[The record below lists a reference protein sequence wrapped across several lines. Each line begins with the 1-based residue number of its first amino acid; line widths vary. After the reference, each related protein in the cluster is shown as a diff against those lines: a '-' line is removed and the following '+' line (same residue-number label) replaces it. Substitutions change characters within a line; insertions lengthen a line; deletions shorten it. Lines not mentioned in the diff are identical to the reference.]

1 MEKSETTEKA
11 AADLLVYYSDLGV
24 DEALES
30 APVDRV
36 ALAKKK
42 KQISVTPAPVQDHA
56 VSVSRETPTPPPARP
71 NVAIQASGD
80 AAIATARELAAAANS
95 LDELHAALAG
105 FEGCGLRRT
114 AKNLCFADG
123 NPDASL
129 MLVGEAP
136 GRDEDIQGLPFVG
149 RAGQLLDKM
158 LAGIGLDRERAY
170 IANSVYWRP
179 PGNRTPTPAEAAV
192 CRPFIE
198 RQIELADPDVLMLLG
213 GAAAKSLLETS
224 QGIMRL
230 RGRWRTFKVGD
241 KEFRTLATLHPAY
254 LLRQPAQ
261 KRLAWRDLLEVKS
274 ALAEKLAEET
284 D

>member
-1 MEKSETTEKA
+1 MEQSETTEKA
-11 AADLLVYYSDLGV
+11 AGDLLVYYADLGV
-24 DEALES
+24 DEALEPT
-30 APVDRV
+30 PVDRV
-36 ALAKKK
+36 ARAKEKS
-42 KQISVTPAPVQDHA
+42 QARATPAPVQVIDA
-56 VSVSRETPTPPPARP
+56 PVSRETPPPARP

-80 AAIATARELAAAANS
+80 AAIATARELATAAKT

-123 NPDASL
+123 NPDARL

-158 LAGIGLDRERAY
+158 LAGIGLNRESAY

-198 RQIELADPDVLMLLG
+198 RQIELADPDILMLLG
-213 GAAAKSLLETS
+213 GAAAKSLLETT

-230 RGRWRTFKVGD
+230 RGRWRTFKAGD

-274 ALAEKLAEET
+274 ALNEQT

>member
-1 MEKSETTEKA
+1 MEKSESTENA

-24 DEALES
+24 DEALDS
-30 APVDRV
+30 KPVDRI
-36 ALAKKK
+36 ATAKEK
-42 KQISVTPAPVQDHA
+42 KQTRTAPAPVKELA
-56 VSVSRETPTPPPARP
+56 APVSRETPPPPARP

-80 AAIATARELAAAANS
+80 AAIAAAREAAAGAKD
-95 LDELHAALAG
+95 LDELNTALAE

-123 NPDASL
+123 NPQAGL

-158 LAGIGLDRERAY
+158 LAAIGLNRESAY

-198 RQIELADPDVLMLLG
+198 RQIELADPDILMLLG

-230 RGRWRTFKVGD
+230 RGRWRTFKVGN

-274 ALAEKLAEET
+274 ALTEISDKEPS
-284 D
+284 